1 VATIIARAGL
11 LRFSGRKVLTR
22 MIRGR
27 RTPPDNLN
35 DTIDRRST
43 VSSPAARRIRLP
55 WRSVLTVFALLLA
68 NPAGAQQSFLS
79 QFRAVNDS
87 GSGTN
92 SEYRPNRPDFL
103 ESLSKAADDSMTAEA
118 DELVG
123 RSSAEENGPYEIDD
137 HPDRI
142 RSSVSS
148 LFSETPVS
156 DPTDH
161 QISMP
166 SSADCAEGTEV
177 CVPQSDQLVRF
188 RKSFFQGAQFNLGY
202 LNDDANSGIAVTTL
216 ETSAS
221 FAIPIE
227 GMDNVVSII
236 PYIRADQLDAAA
248 VLDTPDNVYDTGVK
262 FLWRRPV
269 HDKLSSMV
277 IVTPSIRSDFET
289 SDGAFRLFGLA
300 LLTWKTRQ
308 DSLSLSGGV
317 VYTGRE
323 DFPVLP
329 AMGLLWTPTPEWR
342 LDLQFPSPRLSRR
355 IAKNGADSETWVY
368 LAGVFGGN
376 TWAVTRA
383 GGVEDDLTLSDLRCV
398 MGIEYLLPENRGV
411 FAETGYVFNRTI
423 EYTRVPFEQDLD
435 SAWMVRGGISF

>member
-1 VATIIARAGL
+1 
-11 LRFSGRKVLTR
+11 
-22 MIRGR
+22 MIRGKW
-27 RTPPDNLN
+27 TSPGMLS
-35 DTIDRRST
+35 DTVDETST
-43 VSSPAARRIRLP
+43 VCFPAARRHGTI
-55 WRSVLTVFALLLA
+55 WRVVLTAWILMCSTFVT
-68 NPAGAQQSFLS
+68 AQDSFLS
-79 QFRAVNDS
+79 QFRTVNDS
-87 GSGTN
+87 RVATDSDT
-92 SEYRPNRPDFL
+92 RPNRPDFL
-103 ESLSKAADDSMTAEA
+103 DSLSKTADDSTGADDDHFEQSAAEASRRFDSDGNRDTIEQRLSPEHSGVMTA
-118 DELVG
+118 G
-123 RSSAEENGPYEIDD
+123 Q
-137 HPDRI
+137 
-142 RSSVSS
+142 
-148 LFSETPVS
+148 
-156 DPTDH
+156 TDH
-161 QISMP
+161 LMTMP
-166 SSADCAEGTEV
+166 PLIDGVVATEG
-177 CVPQSDQLVRF
+177 CGPANDQLVRF
-188 RKSFFQGAQFNLGY
+188 RKSCFQGAQFNLGY
-202 LNDDANSGIAVTTL
+202 LNDDASTGIAVTTL
-216 ETSAS
+216 EAFGT

-248 VLDTPDNVYDTGVK
+248 ALDVPDNVYDTGVK

-269 HDKLSSMV
+269 HDSLSSM
-277 IVTPSIRSDFET
+277 IMVTPSIRSDFET
-289 SDGAFRLFGLA
+289 SDGAFRLFGMA

-308 DSLSLSGGV
+308 DSLSLTGGV

>member
-1 VATIIARAGL
+1 MLWRIAL
-11 LRFSGRKVLTR
+11 SVFVLSWSAR
-22 MIRGR
+22 
-27 RTPPDNLN
+27 
-35 DTIDRRST
+35 
-43 VSSPAARRIRLP
+43 VS
-55 WRSVLTVFALLLA
+55 
-68 NPAGAQQSFLS
+68 AQHSFLT

-87 GSGTN
+87 AAATDSR
-92 SEYRPNRPDFL
+92 SRPNRPDFL
-103 ESLSKAADDSMTAEA
+103 ESLPKSADASISREADDLIEP
-118 DELVG
+118 
-123 RSSAEENGPYEIDD
+123 SSAVENRRYDIGGNR
-137 HPDRI
+137 DRVES
-142 RSSVSS
+142 RLSPP
-148 LFSETPVS
+148 FSEAPVD
-156 DPTDH
+156 DPTTDH
-161 QISMP
+161 LISMP
-166 SSADCAEGTEV
+166 SSLACAEETEG
-177 CVPQSDQLVRF
+177 CVPQNDQLVRF
-188 RKSFFQGAQFNLGY
+188 RKSCFQGAQFNLGY
-202 LNDDANSGIAVTTL
+202 LNDDAASGIAVTTL
-216 ETSAS
+216 ETCGS

-248 VLDTPDNVYDTGVK
+248 VLDVPDNVYDTGVK

-269 HDKLSSMV
+269 HDNLSSMV
-277 IVTPSIRSDFET
+277 MITPSIRSDFET
-289 SDGAFRLFGLA
+289 SDGAFRLFGIA
-300 LLTWKTRQ
+300 LLTWKTGH
-308 DSLSLSGGV
+308 DGLSLSGGV

-355 IAKNGADSETWVY
+355 IAKNGANSETWIY

-398 MGIEYLLPENRGV
+398 MGMEYLLPENRGV

-423 EYTRVPFEQDLD
+423 EYTQVPFEQDLD